1 MVIIIIA
8 MGAWIGDIQARR
20 VATKFKA
27 IIITEVSLAI
37 RTSRLKHQTES
48 FISSKVIKPKT
59 ERSAA
64 LSQEI

>member
-1 MVIIIIA
+1 
-8 MGAWIGDIQARR
+8 MGDWIGDIQARR

-48 FISSKVIKPKT
+48 FISSKGIKPET